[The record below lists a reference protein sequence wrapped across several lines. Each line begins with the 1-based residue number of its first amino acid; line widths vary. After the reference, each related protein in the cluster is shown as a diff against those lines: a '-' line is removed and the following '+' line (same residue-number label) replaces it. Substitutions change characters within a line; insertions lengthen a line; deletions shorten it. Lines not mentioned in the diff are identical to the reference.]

1 MRFPSK
7 SNEQFKHIFGFV
19 DLGGGR
25 LTITCLVLILYVFVS
40 SIIFRELE
48 GPVSQTEQA
57 KYHELRIKWTKKL
70 SESTSVESKVDD
82 LLREI
87 QEIQSKRKDSMW
99 TLSKTFFYLG
109 GMLTTNGYGEDRP
122 QTREGKVFILFFAI
136 IGIPICSCFFIALT
150 DRLRRPAVW
159 FRMKIHEKFAHTY
172 DEKQRN
178 IIYLIFLGYFVIIT
192 LFIVPSLGFMIIESE
207 WTFVD
212 AFYYCYMSMSTIELG
227 EQQLGENSTEP
238 HRSIYKIIEILYLFC
253 GLSVMMV
260 FVELVIEGSLRR
272 ISNILHAQNRMN
284 EINMIDAQTRRVPS
298 LRYYDF
304 TKLIDSPTNTK
315 SLVNI

>member
-7 SNEQFKHIFGFV
+7 SNEQLKTL
-19 DLGGGR
+19 LGSVNLDGGR
-25 LTITCLVLILYVFVS
+25 LTVTCFVLIVYVFVA

-48 GPVSQTEQA
+48 GPVSQTERA
-57 KYHELRIKWTKKL
+57 KYQELRVKWTRKL
-70 SESTSVESKVDD
+70 SESTPVESKVED
-82 LLREI
+82 LLKEI
-87 QEIQSKRKDSMW
+87 QEIESKRNDSMW

-159 FRMKIHEKFAHTY
+159 FRLIIHEKFANTY

-178 IIYLIFLGYFVIIT
+178 IIYLIFLGYFVIIS
-192 LFIVPSLGFMIIESE
+192 LFIIPSLGFMIIESE
-207 WTFVD
+207 WTFID

-238 HRSIYKIIEILYLFC
+238 HRSIYKIIEIR
-253 GLSVMMV
+253 
-260 FVELVIEGSLRR
+260 ELDVGVIC
-272 ISNILHAQNRMN
+272 
-284 EINMIDAQTRRVPS
+284 
-298 LRYYDF
+298 
-304 TKLIDSPTNTK
+304 
-315 SLVNI
+315 